1 MCSKKR
7 IKKKPKKIELCI
19 QFSNISLC
27 LRVSKDGKFQK
38 NSMKTLLYAYLDQN
52 YVYRPEV
59 FGIIQLKTISFM
71 GLNCMQIESVSGF
84 INPPGYSK

>member
-1 MCSKKR
+1 
-7 IKKKPKKIELCI
+7 
-19 QFSNISLC
+19 
-27 LRVSKDGKFQK
+27 
-38 NSMKTLLYAYLDQN
+38 MKTLLYASLDQN